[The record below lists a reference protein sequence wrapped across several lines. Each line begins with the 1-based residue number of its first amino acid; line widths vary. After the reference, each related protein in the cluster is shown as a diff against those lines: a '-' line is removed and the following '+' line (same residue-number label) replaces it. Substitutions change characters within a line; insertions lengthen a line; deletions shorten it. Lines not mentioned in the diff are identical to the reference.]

1 MVPPVAGCVWIIAKQ
16 TRLSVSAGAPDH
28 CSGGERSYP
37 SQENR
42 RGMVALSA
50 TALQR
55 VSWLSPSGAADMSS
69 GLAVSVASRSTLLD
83 RQSEEADE
91 IDCERERTAA
101 VWF

>member
-50 TALQR
+50 TALAT
-55 VSWLSPSGAADMSS
+55 SFMALSIRRRRYELGPCSFRRKSLD
-69 GLAVSVASRSTLLD
+69 LARP
-83 RQSEEADE
+83 
-91 IDCERERTAA
+91 A
-101 VWF
+101 V